1 MPGTAHAGGTPAY
14 GQRARRPQLSICV
27 CESIHA
33 RRLLLEPSRDRI
45 LLRAQNIFFT
55 LAPKTDPTQQRA
67 SAILKAV
74 RAIKRGT
81 FVSYG
86 EVARRAGLPGR
97 ARLVGTVLRESGD
110 MSRLPWHRV
119 TGAGGRIAF
128 PAGSRSA
135 REQIRRLARE
145 GVQARG
151 NRVVQKPSA
160 ASARTL
166 DALLWKL

>member
-1 MPGTAHAGGTPAY
+1 
-14 GQRARRPQLSICV
+14 
-27 CESIHA
+27 
-33 RRLLLEPSRDRI
+33 
-45 LLRAQNIFFT
+45 LRAIHPRLFENPMKDS
-55 LAPKTDPTQQRA
+55 AQQRTT
-67 SAILKAV
+67 AILKAV

-81 FVSYG
+81 FASYG

-110 MSRLPWHRV
+110 AARLPWHRV

-128 PAGSRSA
+128 PAGSRAA
-135 REQIRRLARE
+135 REQLRRLERE
-145 GVQARG
+145 GVKSRG